1 MHRTKHM
8 FFLGLLFILVLT
20 LLPLTSTVGAIE
32 LPTPREETL
41 VLDVIG
47 YEVTVWDS
55 FNPFIW
61 AYEFCAGW
69 VQVCHEWD
77 WYKTSVGEPKLWK
90 VTGWEY
96 SDNYTTFTLHIRE
109 GVHWNDGHP
118 YTSRD
123 IAFTINMI
131 KDQTSWLGSDV
142 YNEWIDS
149 VETPDDYT
157 LVVHLKKPH
166 TRFADTFGMWMSG
179 ICPYW
184 WPWVVPEHIWKDV
197 DPNTFTN
204 NPPVGTGPYKL
215 KEANPTLR
223 YQLWERDENYWA
235 KDLFSGFEQSP
246 RYVMFKE
253 TGPIDVQVAEFV
265 NGESDLLRPT
275 PGYDIMRMLPDLSP
289 TIILVPG
296 RGEGGAEGLGVN
308 TGKYPWT
315 LREFRWAL
323 SYCIDRERIARLDPN
338 APPGYTVPVT
348 SGIPCGYSIPA
359 ATSAELQRYIDVIK
373 ENNRQIEEEYGWK
386 IEYDL
391 DKAAEILDSLDFI
404 DRDGDGIRE
413 TTNGTKL
420 SFEILAT
427 VPDQEWQ
434 YKIIIDDAAKVGIHI
449 DVVPSVD
456 FWWRLYVYPGKYD
469 LHLTGIGYGGGTTF
483 DVAKTLD
490 TYHSVRGAGGYA
502 CWGQPDYGGKHWSNP
517 RYDELVD
524 EMMSVPPDDYETI
537 DPLAEEALYLLGL
550 DMPQIPITQSK
561 GPIFTAN
568 TAYWKGWPTAANY
581 YTELKCWFGTFFYL
595 VLNLKPATSVEL
607 TYLTVFATTDLPE
620 FTAADG
626 GTYGP
631 FIQGEAATVPEQDAE
646 SLILAGKASYTAPVA
661 PEISEV
667 ADAATRNKAA
677 MDALGILMGNMN
689 STMADLSEDVSSTYQ
704 SVEALSGQ
712 VSTLTSQ
719 TSVAAVEALSGQVST
734 LTSVAIVEGVAI
746 VVVAVLAVLLRRK
759 PT

>member
-1 MHRTKHM
+1 MQRTKHM
-8 FFLGLLFILVLT
+8 YFLGLSFILVLT
-20 LLPLTSTVGAIE
+20 LLPHSTSTVRAIE

-41 VLDVIG
+41 VLDVIP
-47 YEVTVWDS
+47 YVPTVWDS

-61 AYEFCAGW
+61 AYEFCAGF
-69 VQVCHEWD
+69 VQVCGEWD
-77 WYKTSVGEPKLWK
+77 WYKTHLGEEPKLWRI
-90 VTGWEY
+90 TGWEY
-96 SDNYTTFTLHIRE
+96 SEDYTTFTLHIRE
-109 GVHWNDGHP
+109 GVKWNDGAP

-131 KDQTSWLGSDV
+131 KNQTTWFGSDV
-142 YNEWIDS
+142 YDEWVDS
-149 VETPDDYT
+149 VDTPDDYT
-157 LVVHLKKPH
+157 LVVHLKKPN

-215 KEANPTLR
+215 REANPTLQ
-223 YQLWERDENYWA
+223 YVLWERDENYWA
-235 KDLFSGFEQSP
+235 KDLFPEFEQSP
-246 RYVMFKE
+246 KYVMFKVA
-253 TGPIDVQVAEFV
+253 GPIDIQAAEFV

-275 PGYDIMRMLPDLSP
+275 PGYDILRTLPDLSP
-289 TIILVPG
+289 TIILVPRPG
-296 RGEGGAEGLGVN
+296 TGGASGLGVN

-315 LREFRWAL
+315 LTEFRWAL
-323 SYCIDRERIARLDPN
+323 SYCIDRDRIARLDPN
-338 APPGYTVPVT
+338 AIPGYTVPVT
-348 SGIPCGYSIPA
+348 SGMPCGYSAPA
-359 ATSAELQRYIDVIK
+359 AAAPELQRYVDA
-373 ENNRQIEEEYGWK
+373 IEENKRKIEEDYGWK

-404 DRDGDGIRE
+404 DRDGDAIRE
-413 TTNGTKL
+413 TPNGTKL

-434 YKIIIDDAAKVGIHI
+434 YKIIIEDSAKVGIHI
-449 DVVPSVD
+449 DVIPSVD
-456 FWWRLYVYPGKYD
+456 FWWRVYIYPGKYD
-469 LHLTGIGYGGGTTF
+469 LHLTGVGYGGGTTF

-502 CWGQPDYGGKHWSNP
+502 CWGQPDYGGSHWSNP

-524 EMMSVPPDDYETI
+524 EMLSVPPDDYETI

-550 DMPQIPITQSK
+550 DMPQIPITQGK
-561 GPIFTAN
+561 GEVFAVN

-581 YTELKCWFGTFFYL
+581 YSELASWFGGFFYTI
-595 VLNLKPATSVEL
+595 LNLKPATAVEL

-631 FIQGEAATVPEQDAE
+631 FIGGEAATIPEQDAE

-677 MDALGILMGNMN
+677 MDALGILMGNLN
-689 STMADLSEDVSSTYQ
+689 STMADLSEDVSSTHQ

-712 VSTLTSQ
+712 I
-719 TSVAAVEALSGQVST
+719 ST
-734 LTSVAIVEGVAI
+734 LTSVAVVEGIVI
-746 VVVAVLAVLLRRK
+746 VVVAALAVLLRRK